1 MKRDHVL
8 FLIIGLLAGFLGG
21 YLLHESM
28 ARVQPAP
35 LAASGA
41 IPEGHPPVPA
51 EGGGGPG
58 GGPQMADIQR
68 LRAAVE
74 ANPDDADALLALANL
89 NFDIQGWDRARELYE
104 RYLALRPQD
113 PDAMTDLGICLRALG
128 DYPGALARFA
138 EAQKLAPGHWQS
150 RFNEVIVKAF
160 DLRDLPAAE
169 AALAQLEREAP
180 QNPDVA
186 RLAEEVR
193 KLKSAG

>member
-1 MKRDHVL
+1 MRRDHVL

-35 LAASGA
+35 LGA
-41 IPEGHPPVPA
+41 GAPLEGHPPIPGEA
-51 EGGGGPG
+51 AGGAAT
-58 GGPQMADIQR
+58 GPQMADIQR

-89 NFDIQGWDRARELYE
+89 NFDIQGWQRARELYE
-104 RYLALRPQD
+104 RYLKLRPQD
-113 PDAMTDLGICLRALG
+113 ADVMTDLGICLRALG
-128 DYPGALARFA
+128 DFPGALALFA
-138 EAQKLAPGHWQS
+138 EAQRIQPGHWQS

-169 AALAQLEREAP
+169 AALLELERTAP

-193 KLKSAG
+193 KMKSAG

>member
-1 MKRDHVL
+1 MSYD
-8 FLIIGLLAGFLGG
+8 LAVWAG
-21 YLLHESM
+21 
-28 ARVQPAP
+28 ARP
-35 LAASGA
+35 L
-41 IPEGHPPVPA
+41 
-51 EGGGGPG
+51 
-58 GGPQMADIQR
+58 
-68 LRAAVE
+68 
-74 ANPDDADALLALANL
+74 DD
-89 NFDIQGWDRARELYE
+89 DRAGEVYDELYE